1 MRVTGQ
7 LVRQKFSKMMY
18 LSHYGS
24 SQHGPAG
31 QKVPVT
37 LDMTGKQQIQGWS
50 LGDIQF
56 RTKRLNPSHEVA
68 AADKTHLS
76 WLGRIQGGP
85 ARMLKKETLEAQF
98 HTSTAFLAVADAPN
112 NSSALLAAIHV
123 IDIHSCKSFNGVR

>member
-7 LVRQKFSKMMY
+7 LVRQKFSKMTY

-85 ARMLKKETLEAQF
+85 ARMLKKETLEAQVPYF
-98 HTSTAFLAVADAPN
+98 D
-112 NSSALLAAIHV
+112 HV
-123 IDIHSCKSFNGVR
+123 FGSRRCSRRFF